1 MMAED
6 TFVPVDNAAR
16 DRARTALDVSMLL
29 EAGAGTGKTSVL
41 IDRVFNILKT
51 EIPLDRIAIITFTEK
66 AAGELKMRLRAR
78 MEEMIAAP
86 GPPSWRAHL
95 THSLEALDRSNIST
109 IHAFCAAL
117 LRERPVE
124 AQIDPRFVVADELA
138 ARMLLEECWTRWI
151 EKELNAG
158 TEILARA
165 LRLGVTLRQLRPLAF
180 AIVQHRDIPAE
191 PGPETFPD
199 LEGIRAAVVAAIRE
213 AVELSAHCANPGD
226 KALDFIR
233 GLQKR
238 LHEIE
243 SATGDDL
250 LTVLA
255 SLRLRCNVGVKANW
269 NPEGALA
276 TLKDRMAVT
285 MARVDEATA
294 AARTSVAHALQK
306 WLRDGFLHHYRLAK
320 EGRRVLDFTDLIL
333 ICRNMLR
340 DDTAARSAF
349 QERFACILVDEFQD
363 TDPLQ
368 AEIVFLLAS
377 DDVKQ
382 NQWQQC
388 RPAPGKLFLV
398 GDPKQSIYRF
408 RRADI
413 EIYEQVKGLLAQPGA
428 TDGRGLTQNF
438 RSVPSILSWINDLF
452 ENVMNPQ
459 PPVAWQPRYEGI
471 APARGRPESGPTA
484 TEAAALRVVF
494 VTPREPASLAWAT
507 AGAVRLDEA
516 RHVAA
521 LVRKA
526 VSEQWPLRGDDR
538 SDKSKGRP
546 MRYDDIALLF
556 NAGTAFETYEEVL
569 RGLGIPYRIS
579 GGRRYYQRAEIRALE
594 AVLHA
599 IESPHDPLAVV
610 SAMRCPFFGHS
621 DEELVGHAGARRSWV
636 YLDEMAG
643 RGTPFER
650 DFALLGALHRR
661 RNARSVA
668 ATLEDLFEQTGAL
681 SLFYLKPDGE
691 QRAANLLKAIDF
703 ARTHETIGGT
713 TFGSFVRWLS
723 DMATE
728 EREEGEAPLS
738 EEADMEAQDKAAD
751 AVRISTV
758 HKAKGLEFPMV
769 ILCDPAGRPRA
780 TSPAVII
787 ERTVDSRTEIAGSR
801 MEFYLGAGDRRYL
814 SAGYEQAEEREKQR
828 LEAEGLRLLYVA
840 ATRARDYLVIPAFA
854 GKSPAGVIRILA
866 GAGFLP
872 DPADPAAAEQ
882 HRGARVLKGAQ
893 LEMGIEDAPPLKI
906 LAKEA
911 LPHDKAFVLEKEG
924 WKRALK
930 EALGAPAT
938 GRAFRTASALE
949 ETEAPRRLPARAV
962 RAIESAKDIGTA
974 VHAVL
979 ERIDLATGRHIGLL
993 SEEEADRIGHPD
1005 RAAEIQDLVGRTLRS
1020 EIVKEALASPRY
1032 ERELPFAAAGDSWIT
1047 EGRADLVF
1055 EEGGGL
1061 TIVDFKTDK
1070 VSTKEE
1076 IDARMEAYR
1085 PQALLY
1091 ARALHQVTELP
1102 IRRVVLHF
1110 IRPGTQ
1116 RAFKV
1121 DEAFLSAG
1129 RTLLER
1135 GSLEAERGSATEA

>member
-1 MMAED
+1 MQEGD
-6 TFVPVDNAAR
+6 FVPVDSQAR
-16 DRARTALDVSMLL
+16 DRARSALDVSMLL

-51 EIPLDRIAIITFTEK
+51 EVPLDRIAIITFTEK

-95 THSLEALDRSNIST
+95 QRSLEALDRASIST
-109 IHAFCAAL
+109 IHAFCASL

-124 AQIDPRFVVADELA
+124 AQVDPRFVVADELA
-138 ARMLLEECWTRWI
+138 ARMLMEETWTRWI

-158 TEILARA
+158 TEVLARA
-165 LRLGVTLRQLRPLAF
+165 LRLGVTLKQIRTLAF
-180 AIVQHRDIPAE
+180 AIVEHRDVAAG
-191 PGPETFPD
+191 PGPAIWPD
-199 LEGIRAAVVAAIRE
+199 LEVVRTAVVAAIHE
-213 AVELSAHCANPGD
+213 VVELSVCCTDPKD
-226 KALDFIR
+226 KALEFLR
-233 GLQKR
+233 GLERR
-238 LHEIE
+238 LPEIE
-243 SATGDDL
+243 SAAGDD
-250 LTVLA
+250 VLA
-255 SLRLRCNVGVKANW
+255 VLSALKLRCNVGVKARW
-269 NPEGALA
+269 RPEEGLA
-276 TLKDRMAVT
+276 KIKDRMAVT
-285 MARVDEATA
+285 MARLEEATG
-294 AARTSVAHALQK
+294 AARTWLAHGLQR

-320 EGRRVLDFTDLIL
+320 ESRRVLDFTDLIL

-340 DDTAARSAF
+340 DDAAARAAF
-349 QERFACILVDEFQD
+349 QERFACLLVDEFQD

-377 DDVKQ
+377 DDAKQ
-382 NQWQQC
+382 NQWWQC

-413 EIYEQVKGLLAQPGA
+413 ETYDQVKGLLARPGGR
-428 TDGRGLTQNF
+428 DGGGLTQNF

-459 PPVAWQPRYEGI
+459 PPVPWQPHYEGI
-471 APARGRPESGPTA
+471 APARGRPETGPFQG
-484 TEAAALRVVF
+484 EGAALRAIF
-494 VTPREPASLAWAT
+494 VTPRDPSRLADAPAAS
-507 AGAVRLDEA
+507 VRLEEA

-521 LVRKA
+521 LVRLA
-526 VSEQWPLRGDDR
+526 VEEQWPVRGDD
-538 SDKSKGRP
+538 SSKARP

-556 NAGTAFETYEEVL
+556 NAGTAFEAYEEVL
-569 RGLGIPYRIS
+569 RAQAIPYRIS

-610 SAMRCPFFGHS
+610 SAMRCPIFGHS
-621 DEELVGHAGARRSWV
+621 DEDFVGHAAARKSWV
-636 YLDEMAG
+636 YLDDGAG
-643 RGTPFER
+643 RGTPFEK
-650 DFALLGALHRR
+650 DFVLLSALHRQ

-713 TFGSFVRWLS
+713 TFGSFARWLS
-723 DMATE
+723 EMAEE

-738 EEADMEAQDKAAD
+738 EEAELDVQDKGAD

-780 TSPAVII
+780 ASPPVIV
-787 ERTVDSRTEIAGSR
+787 ERTTDARTQAPGSR
-801 MEFYLGAGDRRYL
+801 MEFVLGGGERRYL
-814 SAGYEQAEEREKQR
+814 STGYELAEDREKQR
-828 LEAEGLRLLYVA
+828 LEAERLRLLYVA
-840 ATRARDYLVIPAFA
+840 TTRARDYLVIPAFA
-854 GKSPAGVIRILA
+854 GRSPGGVIRVLA

-872 DPADPAAAEQ
+872 EATSLDPAEAEQ

-893 LEMGIEDAPPLKI
+893 LDMGREDAPALRI

-911 LPHDKAFVLEKEG
+911 LPQDRAFILEKEG
-924 WKRALK
+924 WRRALK
-930 EALGAPAT
+930 EALAAPTT

-949 ETEAPRRLPARAV
+949 ELPRAGALARASGAA
-962 RAIESAKDIGTA
+962 RSLGTA

-979 ERIDLATGRHIGLL
+979 ERIDLATGRDIGLL
-993 SEEEADRIGHPD
+993 SEEEADRIGRPD
-1005 RAAEIQDLVGRTLRS
+1005 LAAEIRDLVTRTLKS
-1020 EIVKEALASPRY
+1020 DIVKEALAAPRL
-1032 ERELPFAAAGDSWIT
+1032 ERELPFAAAGDAWIT

-1055 EEGGGL
+1055 AEGGGL
-1061 TIVDFKTDK
+1061 TIVDFKTDQ
-1070 VSTKEE
+1070 VATKEE
-1076 IDARMEAYR
+1076 IDRRMQDYR
-1085 PQALLY
+1085 PQALVY
-1091 ARALHQVTELP
+1091 ARAMHMITELP

-1110 IRPGTQ
+1110 IRPGEQ

-1121 DEAFLSAG
+1121 DESFLNAG

-1135 GSLEAERGSATEA
+1135 GKLEAETRATKG